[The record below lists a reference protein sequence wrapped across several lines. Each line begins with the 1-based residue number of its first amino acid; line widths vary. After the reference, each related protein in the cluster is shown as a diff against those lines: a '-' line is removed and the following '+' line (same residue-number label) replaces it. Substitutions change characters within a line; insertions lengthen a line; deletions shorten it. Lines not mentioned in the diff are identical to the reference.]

1 MRKASDAQ
9 TEWLHDALEKRDA
22 KHQLLLT
29 TSLPA
34 DDELEDALEGAQYQL
49 VRRAGYV
56 QSDTFAKSPVRKR
69 TQMFM
74 AAGAMLSRPFRGAL
88 YTVAQ
93 NERHAVVRYAKPMML
108 GVSF

>member
-1 MRKASDAQ
+1 
-9 TEWLHDALEKRDA
+9 
-22 KHQLLLT
+22 
-29 TSLPA
+29 
-34 DDELEDALEGAQYQL
+34 
-49 VRRAGYV
+49 
-56 QSDTFAKSPVRKR
+56 
-69 TQMFM
+69 MFM